1 MQHDADRVLAH
12 GVLAD
17 RVDAEP
23 PAILGLTTSE
33 LLMLSLVVGL
43 VCLPSIIIVAA
54 LLGLIDVVL
63 PLTGFAF
70 LGGMA
75 LGAVIFRRLKRGRPH
90 GYYQVRFAIWR
101 ERIAGGNRFIL
112 RSGPWSVGR
121 GNRASRRGGAS

>member
-1 MQHDADRVLAH
+1 MLEH

-17 RVDAEP
+17 RVEAEP

-54 LLGLIDVVL
+54 LLGLIDFVL

-90 GYYQVRFAIWR
+90 GYYQVRFAIRW
-101 ERIAGGNRFIL
+101 ERLAGGNRFIL

-121 GNRASRRGGAS
+121 SNRALRGTSS